1 MNFINDNKVNTIN
14 EYNLLHGILN
24 ISKYTKNKH
33 IHYSPIVHVCM
44 NICRG
49 KDRLNSFWILLYSRY
64 SSNIVVRRIITK
76 LKT

>member
-24 ISKYTKNKH
+24 LSKYTKNKH
-33 IHYSPIVHVCM
+33 SHYSPIVHVCM

-49 KDRLNSFWILLYSRY
+49 KDRLNSF
-64 SSNIVVRRIITK
+64 
-76 LKT
+76 